1 MITVIEV
8 THHYGVKP
16 VLRDISLHVR
26 RGELLALMGPNGM
39 GKSTLLGVMAGLL
52 APYRGYVEVD
62 GKRRRRTVEEE
73 SAIRKQVAYLP
84 AEAWVPGA
92 FTGREWL
99 LAVGRLYGIEALRL
113 MDHVD
118 RLLAL
123 FNLGEQGD
131 SPVSSYSSGQ
141 KKKIALAGAL
151 VSEAPLLLLD
161 EPFAGGLDPSGIMA
175 LKRVLQRLTREQGVT
190 VVMATPVPELVAEL
204 ADRIAVIR
212 EGRLVAC
219 DTIDGLR
226 AVAGGG
232 DSLDEIYERLA
243 SPQTAENVDQYFRTA
258 GVA

>member
-73 SAIRKQVAYLP
+73 EAIRKQVAYLP
-84 AEAWVPGA
+84 AEAWVAGS

-123 FNLGEQGD
+123 FNLTEQGD
-131 SPVSSYSSGQ
+131 SQVSSYSSGQ

-161 EPFAGGLDPSGIMA
+161 EPFAGGLDPSGILA
-175 LKRVLQRLTREQGVT
+175 LKHVLQRLTREQGVT
-190 VVMATPVPELVAEL
+190 VVMATPVPELVEEL
-204 ADRIAVIR
+204 ADRIAIVR
-212 EGRLVAC
+212 DGRLVAC
-219 DTIDGLR
+219 DTIDGLQ

-243 SPQTAENVDQYFRTA
+243 SPHTAENVDRYFATG